1 MDLTGP
7 QSELSYS
14 YSEMMNDYDG
24 SQHGTNK
31 MKMSG
36 ASYLKVSGFNS
47 GNATG
52 AHHNATVYT

>member
-1 MDLTGP
+1 
-7 QSELSYS
+7 
-14 YSEMMNDYDG
+14 
-24 SQHGTNK
+24 